1 MGPGD
6 SQFPLR
12 ALDPTARM
20 QQLPAAAAGLTLS
33 WDLCR
38 IFPPELLIPS
48 RLGKLRLGKSN
59 GFGMEGRENGSQE
72 GQGWRSL
79 CGGLLR
85 SCWDVK
91 CGRVSKMDNGLSD
104 KKKKKGILIFILSQC
119 PKNNLQQHLKGQAS
133 KSPPPS
139 PKTSIPLGLG
149 LEIHQ
154 HCSGAGPI

>member
-1 MGPGD
+1 MIKCKLLIHVGPGD

-12 ALDPTARM
+12 ALDPTAHT
-20 QQLPAAAAGLTLS
+20 QQLPAAAAGLTLD

-38 IFPPELLIPS
+38 IFPLELLIPS

-59 GFGMEGRENGSQE
+59 GFGMEGRENEPQE

-79 CGGLLR
+79 RGGLLR

-104 KKKKKGILIFILSQC
+104 
-119 PKNNLQQHLKGQAS
+119 
-133 KSPPPS
+133 
-139 PKTSIPLGLG
+139 
-149 LEIHQ
+149 
-154 HCSGAGPI
+154 